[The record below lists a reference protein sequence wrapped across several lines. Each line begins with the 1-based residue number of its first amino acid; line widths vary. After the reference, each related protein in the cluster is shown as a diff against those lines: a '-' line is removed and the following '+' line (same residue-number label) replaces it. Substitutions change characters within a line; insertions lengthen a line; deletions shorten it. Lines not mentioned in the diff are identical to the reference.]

1 MEPRA
6 CSIARALDVVGDRWS
21 LLVVRELTLGVHRF
35 NDIAGH
41 TGAPRDVLTAR
52 LRKLEELNVVE
63 RRQYSDRPPRYEYL
77 LTASGRELAPVLQL
91 LRQWGDDHAADGPP
105 PVSFQHNGHQFVPV
119 VHCEHCGEIVEHGT
133 ISRKVHA
140 ETHAAEAG

>member
-52 LRKLEELNVVE
+52 LRKLEELDVVE
-63 RRQYSDRPPRYEYL
+63 RRQYSDRPPRHEYL

-91 LRQWGDDHAADGPP
+91 LRQWGDDHATDGSP
-105 PVSFQHNGHQFVPV
+105 PVSFQHDGHPFVPR
-119 VHCEHCGEIVEHGT
+119 VHCAGCGEVVEHGT
-133 ISRKVHA
+133 VSRSVP
-140 ETHAAEAG
+140 AAKPVPEAR